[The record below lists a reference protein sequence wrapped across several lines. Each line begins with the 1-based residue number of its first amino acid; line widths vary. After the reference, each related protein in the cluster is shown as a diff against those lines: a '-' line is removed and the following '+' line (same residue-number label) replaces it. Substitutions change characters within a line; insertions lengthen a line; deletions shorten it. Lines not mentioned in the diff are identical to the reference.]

1 MTDSRQAVSETPAET
16 APRGRLAGG
25 LKVIT
30 DNVQRLP
37 NKPGVYRMI
46 GDDGTVLY
54 VGKAKSL
61 KKRVTSYTR
70 TAGHSNRIVRMI
82 SATTAMEFV
91 TTATETEALLLE
103 ANLIKRLRPR
113 FNVVLRDDKSFPYI
127 LIAEDHDAPQILKH
141 RGARR
146 RKGRYFGP
154 FASAGAVDRTINAL
168 QRAFLLRSC
177 SDSVYESRVR
187 PCLLYQIKRC
197 AAPCT
202 GEIDPAG
209 YAELVAEAK
218 AFLSG
223 KSQAIRADLSRQM
236 EAAAADLDF
245 EAAAIYRDRLQALSH
260 TQSHQGINPR
270 GVESAD
276 IFACH
281 QEGGQTCVQ
290 VFFIRTGQNWGNRA
304 YFPKSDRSHTA
315 SEVLEAFVG
324 QFYDDRDCPGLIL
337 VSAPLDGAGLLE
349 DALSMR
355 SDRKVA
361 ISRPQR
367 GARRELVDHA
377 LSNAREALGRKLA
390 DTASQDKLLSGL
402 VEAFGLDSAPRR
414 IEVYDNSHIQG
425 ADPVGAMIV
434 AGAAGFQKNQYRKF
448 NIKSADLAP
457 GDDYAMMREV
467 LTRRFSRLLKEHPR
481 DAEIDDDGALPA
493 WPDLVLIDGG
503 RGQLSAARSVMA
515 DLGVADIA
523 TVGIAKGPDRDAG
536 RERFFAEG
544 REPFSL
550 PGRDPVLYF
559 VQRLRDEAH
568 RFAIGSHRAR
578 RKKAIAANPLDEISG
593 IGPAR
598 KKALLHHFGSAKAVA
613 RANITDLEAV
623 EGVSAQMAQAIYD
636 HFHEGA

>member
-1 MTDSRQAVSETPAET
+1 MSDSRQAVSETPAEA
-16 APRGRLAGG
+16 APRGRLASG
-25 LKVIT
+25 LKLIA

-46 GDDGTVLY
+46 GNDGTVLY
-54 VGKAKSL
+54 VGKAKNL

-127 LIAEDHDAPQILKH
+127 LIAEDHVAPQILKH

-202 GEIDPAG
+202 GEIDTAS
-209 YAELVAEAK
+209 YTELVGEAK

-223 KSQAIRADLSRQM
+223 KSQAIRADLSHQM
-236 EAAAADLDF
+236 EAAAANLDF

-315 SEVLEAFVG
+315 SEVLEAFIG

-367 GARRELVDHA
+367 GTRRELVDHA

-402 VEAFGLDSAPRR
+402 AEAFGLDSAPRR

-425 ADPVGAMIV
+425 TNPVGAMIV

-523 TVGIAKGPDRDAG
+523 TFGIAKGPDRDAG
-536 RERFFAEG
+536 RERFFAED

-593 IGPAR
+593 IGPTR